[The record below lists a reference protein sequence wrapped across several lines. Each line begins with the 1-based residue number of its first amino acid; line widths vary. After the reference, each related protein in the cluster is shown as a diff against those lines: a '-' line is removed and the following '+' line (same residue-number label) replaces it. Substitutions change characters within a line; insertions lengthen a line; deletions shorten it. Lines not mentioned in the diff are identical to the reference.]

1 MIDSSIETGST
12 TVDRR
17 DAARLT
23 TVLPVLE
30 IDGKFRHLL
39 DCSAHGFRAEL
50 PERFRK
56 IGVTATGI
64 LHFNAAGHS
73 VHKTISF
80 EVIHVLGAAVGVRF
94 EVLHTKT
101 EASGTLF

>member
-1 MIDSSIETGST
+1 MIDSHIETGNT
-12 TVDRR
+12 TLERR
-17 DAARLT
+17 DVARLT

-39 DCSAHGFRAEL
+39 DCSAQGFRAEL

-56 IGVTATGI
+56 IGVTGTGI

-80 EVIHVLGAAVGVRF
+80 EVIHVLGNAVGVRF
-94 EVLHTKT
+94 EVLQTKT